1 MALPSVYTT
10 AVAQQF
16 TNRVN
21 QLQPTAQPL
30 WGKMNVAQMLA
41 HCNVAYELAYEKN
54 HQRSGALMRL
64 FLKLFVK
71 KVVVSEK
78 PYGRNLRTAPVFL
91 VSSEQDFKLQQQRLL
106 TYITQT
112 QQNGAAFFE
121 GRQNPGFGKLTA
133 TEWNNLLYKH
143 LDHHLAQFG
152 A

>member
-41 HCNVAYELAYEKN
+41 HCNVAYELAYENKHPRPN
-54 HQRSGALMRL
+54 AVMRF

-71 KVVVSEK
+71 QIVTGEK
-78 PYGRNLRTAPVFL
+78 PYTHNMRTAPVFL
-91 VSSEQDFKLQQQRLL
+91 VSNQQDFELQQKRLL
-106 TYITQT
+106 TFITKT
-112 QQNGAAFFE
+112 QEAGAAFFE
-121 GRQNPGFGKLTA
+121 GKENPGFGKLTA
-133 TEWNNLLYKH
+133 SEWNNIFYKH

>member
-21 QLQPTAQPL
+21 KLQPTAQPL

-41 HCNVAYELAYEKN
+41 HCNVAYELAYENKHPRPN
-54 HQRSGALMRL
+54 AVMR
-64 FLKLFVK
+64 FFFKLFVK
-71 KVVVSEK
+71 QIVTGEK
-78 PYGRNLRTAPVFL
+78 PYARNLRTAPVFL